1 MKRISEYV
9 ADFFY
14 RRYGGGPRLNG
25 KVADRKPPLRVTFL
39 CAEHIRA
46 LFWSQPLVGSSFVT
60 ITLFLHIAFVL
71 CCYLW
76 VLCFILNHLI
86 TLAFKKIQLAWL
98 QVLFKTWI
106 LLCLERAVHGV
117 ISKKAMVHLGLK
129 KKKQKKTT
137 TTLVCGGFYEVGCMK

>member
-25 KVADRKPPLRVTFL
+25 KVADRKPPLWVSFL
-39 CAEHIRA
+39 CA
-46 LFWSQPLVGSSFVT
+46 LGPCSDPSPLLGHPLLP
-60 ITLFLHIAFVL
+60 TLFLHIAFVL